1 MTHGLINFKTLF
13 SITTMQPLVEVED
26 GVLKAILSA
35 HQQTLGGFKLT
46 TLTHLTI
53 IGFRQIMDN
62 QLISTK

>member
-13 SITTMQPLVEVED
+13 SITTMQPLVED